1 MDGLAGAGSPENKEL
16 AVATMSEK
24 VAISDFDLSSK
35 WVYVTEGGVLP
46 ALCTGGE
53 VFEEARARCGGAA
66 ATIFD

>member
-35 WVYVTEGGVLP
+35 WVYVTEGGSAP
-46 ALCTGGE
+46 CTVYGRRG
-53 VFEEARARCGGAA
+53 
-66 ATIFD
+66 I

>member
-35 WVYVTEGGVLP
+35 WVYVTLHCVRRRQG
-46 ALCTGGE
+46 
-53 VFEEARARCGGAA
+53 
-66 ATIFD
+66 I